1 MNVNAYT
8 NKNTCNT
15 DIEII
20 DTLQVRIVNEYR
32 YFNERLLFELRY
44 TKMI

>member
-1 MNVNAYT
+1 MNVNAYI

-20 DTLQVRIVNEYR
+20 DTLQIQIVNEYR
-32 YFNERLLFELRY
+32 YFSERLLFELCY